1 MATLVGGK
9 ASLESWESQCL
20 SLLSSN
26 FPSVVQFPFCRP
38 ISLLSSKEH
47 CLTEDAQ
54 AVAHKTL
61 A

>member
-9 ASLESWESQCL
+9 ASLESWKSQCL
-20 SLLSSN
+20 
-26 FPSVVQFPFCRP
+26 
-38 ISLLSSKEH
+38 SLLSSKEH